1 MLKIDAEACIGC
13 GLCEDACT
21 FAAIRVEDGLA
32 VVGDNCTL
40 CGACVEVCEEGAL
53 SIPRQEGE
61 APADLSS
68 WSGVWVYAEY
78 RRGRLAPVALELLG
92 AGRRLADK
100 RGVEVAAVLLGSGLQ
115 AADEGGLEA
124 AARELIAHG
133 ADRVYLA
140 DDSGLADFSDD
151 AYGNILAELVRQYR
165 PEIVL
170 AGATAIGRSFIP
182 RVATML
188 AAGLTADCTELD
200 VRAEDGALL
209 QTRPAFGGN
218 IMATI
223 VCPRTRPQMA
233 TVRPMVMK
241 PLARDESRKGEI
253 VRIEPAAAWL
263 SSRTKVLESVTAAL
277 DQVNLAEADIVVAG
291 GRGLE
296 NAEGFAM
303 IRQLADTLG
312 GAMAASRAAVDSGW
326 IPYPHQVGQ
335 TGKTVAPKV
344 YIACG
349 ISGAIQHLV
358 GMQSA
363 ETIIAINRDPEA
375 PIFNV
380 ATYGIVGDVFEVV
393 PKLIEQLQR
402 RSDS

>member
-1 MLKIDAEACIGC
+1 MLKIDIEACIGC
-13 GLCEDACT
+13 GACEDSCT
-21 FAAIRVEDGLA
+21 FAAIKVVDGVALA
-32 VVGDNCTL
+32 GENCTL
-40 CGACVEVCEEGAL
+40 CGACVEACEVGAL
-53 SIPRQEGE
+53 SIERREG
-61 APADLSS
+61 AADADLAS
-68 WSGVWVYAEY
+68 WSGVWVYAEF
-78 RRGRLAPVALELLG
+78 RGARLAPVALELLG

-100 RGVEVAAVLLGSGLQ
+100 RGVELCAVLMGSSAELEGGAGLQ
-115 AADEGGLEA
+115 AVAE
-124 AARELIAHG
+124 ELIAHG

-140 DDSGLADFSDD
+140 DDPALARFTDD
-151 AYGNILAELVRQYR
+151 AYGNVLADLVQEHK
-165 PEIVL
+165 PEILL

-200 VRAEDGALL
+200 IRDEDGALL

-223 VCPRTRPQMA
+223 VSPRTRPQMA

-241 PLARDESRKGEI
+241 PLSRDENRKGEI
-253 VRIEPAAAWL
+253 VAVAVPAERL
-263 SSRTKVLESVTAAL
+263 ISRTRVLESVCEAV
-277 DQVNLAEADIVVAG
+277 DQVKLGEADIVVAG

-296 NAEGFAM
+296 NAEGFAL
-303 IRQLADTLG
+303 ISKLADTLG
-312 GAMAASRAAVDSGW
+312 GAVAASRAAVDSGW

-335 TGKTVAPKV
+335 TGKTVAPKLYV
-344 YIACG
+344 ACG

-363 ETIIAINRDPEA
+363 ETIVAINRDPDA

-380 ATYGIVGDVFEVV
+380 ATYGIVGDLSEVV
-393 PKLIEQLQR
+393 PKLIERLEGV
-402 RSDS
+402 